1 MRGAPLDHCAKGH
14 PPSWNYRDK
23 GCPLCLMA
31 TRVRQQ
37 EQTIEQQ
44 QRRIAELEV
53 QLASARLTRGPIGMA

>member
-1 MRGAPLDHCAKGH
+1 
-14 PPSWNYRDK
+14 
-23 GCPLCLMA
+23 MA